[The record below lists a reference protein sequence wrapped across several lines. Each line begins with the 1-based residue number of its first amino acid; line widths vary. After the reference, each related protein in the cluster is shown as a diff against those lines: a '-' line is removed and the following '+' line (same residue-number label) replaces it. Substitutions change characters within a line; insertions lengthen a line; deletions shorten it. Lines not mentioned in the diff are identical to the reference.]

1 MGSPK
6 PVCSDPNDIDFE
18 QDKDQTATMEE
29 VIMMISQRSHGI
41 DHLERSLHKKRE
53 EESTLAEQLQAAFEE
68 SETMQ
73 KKQQQ
78 DVDHMNAQLNDLMTS
93 NFEEEAAIRWRIKRV
108 DTVTE
113 RLTEDFDEEM
123 EALQESF
130 ERVTKEYEQEVEE
143 VERLEMLY
151 SELDVEYRNILENRR
166 LAEEKKEKEA
176 KQLMLMTEAALL
188 IQACW
193 RGYGVRKAL
202 KERGKKGKG
211 KKGKKGKGSKGKK
224 KAGKKS

>member
-123 EALQESF
+123 EALQVA
-130 ERVTKEYEQEVEE
+130 RVTPGGGVLLLEPSVFKGFGVLCSGMVFYIP
-143 VERLEMLY
+143 RL
-151 SELDVEYRNILENRR
+151 
-166 LAEEKKEKEA
+166 
-176 KQLMLMTEAALL
+176 
-188 IQACW
+188 
-193 RGYGVRKAL
+193 
-202 KERGKKGKG
+202 
-211 KKGKKGKGSKGKK
+211 
-224 KAGKKS
+224 